1 MDSKWA
7 AVQFGVMRMVPC
19 VQCGGPGE
27 ELEIAASSAS
37 DWTLGW
43 TRVIVGQTSPN
54 QHPLG
59 HYAMSKNIFK
69 LLLIGL
75 DADCETWLRSGEFGV
90 ERADSLAAG
99 LEKIETH
106 TFDLILVELNLPDS
120 RGLNTFSRVR
130 ASTAHT
136 PVIVVADL
144 AEEELAARTI
154 LPGSQDYLLKPQ
166 LTGPL
171 LVNTVRKTI
180 DRHRSQLAS
189 NHEGFLLQTLMDNI
203 PDAVYFKDKRSRF
216 LMVSRS
222 LANRLHLADPHEAM
236 GKTDH
241 DYFTKPH
248 ADQAL
253 GDEQQILR
261 TGVPIVNIEESETW
275 PDGSTTWASTTK
287 MPLRNEDGRI
297 VGTFGI
303 SRDITKRKLAELAL
317 AERTLQL
324 HKKNEQIEDELKMA
338 RELQLAMLPQNF
350 PSISGHASEAEA
362 LKFFS
367 FFIPSGAVSG
377 DFFDVVPLSKTS
389 VGIFICDVMGHDVR
403 AALVTAMLRA
413 LVEDLSAKAGDPGQL
428 LSEINQILSKVFRQS
443 GATMYATAFY
453 LVADVATGQL
463 SYASAAHPNPLHL
476 KRQDG
481 QVEPLGPDAGSKK
494 GPALGLFRDSKFPT
508 CQRPMNEGD
517 VIVLY
522 TDGLIEQE
530 GRNDEIF
537 SQERLAETVQSLA
550 ALPTKAL
557 LTKTLETIRSF
568 SGQQEF
574 SDDVCLLGIEV
585 SQMPAPAGEI

>member
-1 MDSKWA
+1 
-7 AVQFGVMRMVPC
+7 
-19 VQCGGPGE
+19 
-27 ELEIAASSAS
+27 
-37 DWTLGW
+37 
-43 TRVIVGQTSPN
+43 
-54 QHPLG
+54 
-59 HYAMSKNIFK
+59 MSKNTFK

-75 DADCETWLRSGEFGV
+75 DSACETWLRTGEFGV
-90 ERADSLAAG
+90 ERTDSLAAG
-99 LEKIETH
+99 LEKIDIH
-106 TFDLILVELNLPDS
+106 SFDLILVELNLPDS
-120 RGLNTFSRVR
+120 QGLNTFSQVRV
-130 ASTAHT
+130 AQPHT

-144 AEEELAARTI
+144 ADEELAARTI

-180 DRHRSQLAS
+180 DRHRSQLAR
-189 NHEGFLLQTLMDNI
+189 NHEGFLLQTLMDHI
-203 PDAVYFKDKRSRF
+203 PDAVYFKDTRSRF
-216 LMVSRS
+216 LMISRS
-222 LANRLHLADPHEAM
+222 KSIQHHLADPREAM

-241 DYFTKPH
+241 DFFTRPH

-253 GDEQQILR
+253 ADEQRILR
-261 TGVPIVNIEESETW
+261 TGIPMVNIEESETW

-303 SRDITKRKLAELAL
+303 SRDITQRKLAELAL
-317 AERTLQL
+317 AERTRQL

-350 PSISGHASEAEA
+350 PSISSGSPAAES

-367 FFIPSGAVSG
+367 FYIPSGAVSG

-413 LVEDLSAKAGDPGQL
+413 LVEDLSAKAADPGQL
-428 LSEINQILSKVFRQS
+428 LAEINQILSKVFQQS
-443 GATMYATAFY
+443 GATMFATAFY

-481 QVEPLGPDAGSKK
+481 RVETLGPDAGSKK

-508 CQRPMNEGD
+508 CHRPMNEGD

-530 GRNDEIF
+530 GQNDEIF
-537 SQERLAETVQSLA
+537 SQERLAETIQSLGA
-550 ALPTKAL
+550 MPTKAL

-585 SQMPAPAGEI
+585 SQMFPPAR